1 MRKALTE
8 DLLTT
13 KRGEKEKNYSSVQHF
28 FAFWSWFFDQ
38 MIILLNQSTVTSTF
52 VKISNRATS
61 KDARHSLSTR
71 LAIAYTIVL
80 LPI

>member
-38 MIILLNQSTVTSTF
+38 MIILLNQSTVTF
-52 VKISNRATS
+52 VNISNRATS

-71 LAIAYTIVL
+71 LAVAYTIVL
-80 LPI
+80 LPV